1 MSKQLSN
8 EAMGMGQ
15 LYSVLCAV
23 VESEHTPF
31 HTTEAIMRTL
41 GKLFNDEDGPFMADE
56 NMMGMTNSMIDN
68 LNTIVHNK
76 NKPKRVKAGES
87 ILDNI
92 NWN

>member
-1 MSKQLSN
+1 MNN
-8 EAMGMGQ
+8 ELTNEQKAMGQ

-41 GKLFNDEDGPFMADE
+41 GKLFNAEDGPFMADDT
-56 NMMGMTNSMIDN
+56 MCMMTNSMIDN
-68 LNTIVHNK
+68 LNQIVERK
-76 NKPKRVKAGES
+76 NRPTRIKEADS
-87 ILDNI
+87 ILGNI